1 MPFRRTTRKR
11 RFKRAV
17 RRSRKPRMTAGRVKR
32 IIDAELKVRDL
43 GVGPVPMPTVLGSFV
58 HLTAIGQGDG
68 NDERNGNWIRPV
80 TWMGTVTLIAN
91 DADVVNTTV
100 QYRIGCILWK
110 ENHAINVANLAKI
123 MQDTSAPHQ
132 QYNIENKGQ
141 FKVLWSRTGIL
152 SNDTTNPRF
161 QAVHKFYLRPR
172 MKVLYE
178 GATNKNNHL
187 FLFGYSD
194 VASDANPPSISFD
207 TRIRYTDS

>member
-1 MPFRRTTRKR
+1 MPYSRTTRKR
-11 RFKRAV
+11 RT
-17 RRSRKPRMTAGRVKR
+17 RRGRKSYRKPRMTTGRVKR

-43 GVGPVPMPTVLGSFV
+43 GVGPVAMPTVTGSFV
-58 HLTAIGQGDG
+58 HITSIAQGDS
-68 NDERNGNWIRPV
+68 NAQRNGNWIRPV
-80 TWMGTVTLIAN
+80 TWMGTVTLTAN
-91 DADVVNTTV
+91 DADAVNNTV

-110 ENHAINVANLAKI
+110 ENEDINAASLTKI
-123 MQDTSAPHQ
+123 VQDTSAPHQ

-172 MKVLYE
+172 MKVLFE
-178 GATNKNNHL
+178 GATFKNNHL
-187 FLFGYSD
+187 FLFGYSN
-194 VASDANPPSISFD
+194 VATEADPPTISFD

>member
-1 MPFRRTTRKR
+1 MPYMRSTRKR
-11 RFKRAV
+11 RFKRG
-17 RRSRKPRMTAGRVKR
+17 RKSFRKPRMTTGRVKR

-43 GVGPVPMPTVLGSFV
+43 GVGPVAMPTVLGSFS
-58 HLTAIGQGDG
+58 HITSIAQGDA
-68 NDERNGNWIRPV
+68 NTQRNGNWIRPV
-80 TWMGTVTLIAN
+80 TWMGTVTLSAN
-91 DADVVNTTV
+91 ATDLINTTV

-110 ENHAINVANLAKI
+110 ENHQINAANLAKI

-152 SNDTTNPRF
+152 SNDPTNPRF
-161 QAVHKFYLRPR
+161 QGVHKFYIRPR
-172 MKVLYE
+172 QKVLYE
-178 GATNKNNHL
+178 GATFKNNHL

-194 VASDANPPSISFD
+194 VATDANPPTISFD